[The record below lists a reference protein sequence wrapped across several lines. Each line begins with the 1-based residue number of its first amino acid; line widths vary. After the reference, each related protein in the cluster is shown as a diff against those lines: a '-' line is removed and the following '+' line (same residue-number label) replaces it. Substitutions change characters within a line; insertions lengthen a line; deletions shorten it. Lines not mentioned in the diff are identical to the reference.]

1 MIDVESL
8 IKEGFAVLDPLPPGA
23 EGDWNDVIG
32 RVERPS
38 HRRGW
43 ALAVGVLTAVVA
55 GVIAVVA
62 LLPAGESGGPSTA
75 AAAVLLDA
83 ARTAARQ
90 PATAPPGPG
99 QFIYTKSKGAFEMV
113 GMGNNGHPYVIVFR
127 PFTREDWLRPDGSGR
142 IHEVDGHL
150 QFPTPADRTVYKN
163 DSRKYIDGLTSN
175 EKIGP
180 GLPNYNELNNVP
192 TDPAKLKPL
201 IENRKLEGGP
211 PGDAE
216 TFTIIGDLLRETDG
230 PPAVRSALYTIA
242 SQLPGVQLI
251 GATHDQL
258 GRPGTGVAYVS
269 TGLRDELIFDPQT
282 SALLAEQTT
291 VVNRSLDNPF
301 PPGTVI
307 GWTSYL
313 ASGVVNSDS
322 TTTSATP

>member
-1 MIDVESL
+1 M
-8 IKEGFAVLDPLPPGA
+8 
-23 EGDWNDVIG
+23 
-32 RVERPS
+32 
-38 HRRGW
+38 
-43 ALAVGVLTAVVA
+43 LAVGALAAVAVVTV
-55 GVIAVVA
+55 GVIA
-62 LLPAGESGGPSTA
+62 LLPASRGGPSNA
-75 AAAVLLDA
+75 AAAVLLKA

-90 PATAPPGPG
+90 PATEPPGPG

-113 GMGNNGHPYVIVFR
+113 GMGNDGHPDSIVFR

-150 QFPTPADRTVYKN
+150 QFPTPADRAVYKN

-175 EKIGP
+175 EKVGP
-180 GLPNYNELNNVP
+180 GLPNYNELSNVP
-192 TDPAKLKPL
+192 TDLTKLKPL

-216 TFTIIGDLLRETDG
+216 TFTIIGDLLRETDA

-269 TGLRDELIFDPQT
+269 GGQRDELIFDPQT

-291 VVNRSLDNPF
+291 VVDRSPDNPF

-322 TTTSATP
+322 ATTSATP